1 MRQWHCN
8 PHPTQGWDLTARNV
22 CNNCGGTSNE
32 EEGFTSSAVFH
43 EVGIGYRQTAVVS
56 LNHLL
61 GFRWQVQSKTAEKN
75 QGSRK
80 GSTTSGMLWQN
91 PASGSGRC
99 GSNVSHSDC
108 HLPSLLTSNSAYQS
122 PSPELQMLDSAQS
135 ISRYSKWAANLKEGL
150 FLLVGLRAGRTGK
163 RSKATP
169 SNLRSTNLQ
178 QKNARR
184 KWWKMHMSYI
194 CFAEYDFCFGC
205 HPKKGKQQLLH
216 ICSACFLQA
225 CCMSPSGVKSSL
237 SSLFTTWE
245 R

>member
-99 GSNVSHSDC
+99 GSNVC
-108 HLPSLLTSNSAYQS
+108 HTQTATCQVCS
-122 PSPELQMLDSAQS
+122 PPTLH
-135 ISRYSKWAANLKEGL
+135 
-150 FLLVGLRAGRTGK
+150 T
-163 RSKATP
+163 KA
-169 SNLRSTNLQ
+169 
-178 QKNARR
+178 
-184 KWWKMHMSYI
+184 
-194 CFAEYDFCFGC
+194 
-205 HPKKGKQQLLH
+205 LH
-216 ICSACFLQA
+216 
-225 CCMSPSGVKSSL
+225 L
-237 SSLFTTWE
+237 SSKSWILLKVSQGTLNGRPTWKRASFYCIGRSQSWANWE
-245 R
+245 TKQSNTFKPPINESAAE